1 VEEKALP
8 AITEEMEQL
17 HLQDNAAALEQE
29 TRRALT
35 DPRIFE
41 TVPAVTLV
49 AVGVALILSR
59 PSPCPLSLADN
70 PPIPIL

>member
-1 VEEKALP
+1 MEEKALP

-35 DPRIFE
+35 DHRIFE

-49 AVGVALILSR
+49 AVGVPLILYR
-59 PSPCPLSLADN
+59 PSPCPLSLANN
-70 PPIPIL
+70 PQIPIP